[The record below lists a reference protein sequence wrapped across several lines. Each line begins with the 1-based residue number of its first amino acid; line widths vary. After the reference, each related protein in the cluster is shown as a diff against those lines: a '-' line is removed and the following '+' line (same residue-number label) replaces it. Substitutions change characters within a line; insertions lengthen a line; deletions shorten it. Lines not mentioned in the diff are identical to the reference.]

1 MLASPFGTPP
11 AETQGRLLKVVAML
25 ERDPTP
31 DSWVQKPPI
40 VFAMKVAE
48 GFGVLYYFAN
58 TDPENVILDIVAF
71 DEYDDGG

>member
-1 MLASPFGTPP
+1 M
-11 AETQGRLLKVVAML
+11 
-25 ERDPTP
+25 P

-48 GFGVLYYFAN
+48 GLGVLYYFAN
-58 TDPENVILDIVAF
+58 MDPENVILDIVAF